1 MNQPP
6 TKPKATTPIMT
17 DAMKHLLERAASG
30 EPLTTDQMRKA
41 MRILLSGKAS
51 DVEIAGFLMAL
62 RVRGATVEEITT
74 GVEEMRRVAVTV
86 DAPDNAIDT
95 CGTGGDGADTFNIS
109 TAVAFIVAGA
119 GAPVAKHGSTAASS
133 RSGSAEV
140 LRELGVK
147 LEIPPELISRCI
159 RQAGVGFMFAAHHHQ
174 AVKNVMAARRALGV
188 RTIFNILGPLSNP
201 ASAKQQLMG
210 VFSHDLLLPAAQVMQ
225 RLGVKS
231 AWVVHGADGLDELTT
246 TGVSYVAELRD
257 GEIHEF
263 TVTPESAGLA
273 LARIDDL
280 RGGEP
285 PENAAAIT
293 RLLEGETGAFRDI
306 AVFNAGAALV
316 IAGKASD
323 IAEGARLAESS
334 IDSGRA
340 KRALKNLVR
349 ISNSAS

>member
-1 MNQPP
+1 
-6 TKPKATTPIMT
+6 
-17 DAMKHLLERAASG
+17 MKHLLERAASG
-30 EPLTTDQMRKA
+30 ESLSTDEMRQA
-41 MRILLSGKAS
+41 MRILLSGAAS

-62 RVRGATVEEITT
+62 RVRGASVDEITA
-74 GVEEMRRVAVTV
+74 GVEEMRSVAIHV

-159 RQAGVGFMFAAHHHQ
+159 NEAGVGFMFAAVHHR

-188 RTIFNILGPLSNP
+188 RTLFNILGPLSNP

-210 VFSHDLLLPAAQVMQ
+210 VFSRDLLRPAAQVMQ

-231 AWVVHGADGLDELTT
+231 AWVVHGGDGLDELTT

-257 GEIHEF
+257 GEIREF
-263 TVTPESAGLA
+263 TVTPESAGLP
-273 LARIDDL
+273 LATLEEL

-285 PENAAAIT
+285 PENADAII
-293 RLLEGETGAFRDI
+293 RLLDGEPGAFRNI
-306 AVFNAGAALV
+306 AVLNAGAALV
-316 IAGKASD
+316 IAGKAPD
-323 IAEGARLAESS
+323 LTEGARQAEAA
-334 IDSGRA
+334 IDSGHAR
-340 KRALKNLVR
+340 RALENLVR
-349 ISNSAS
+349 ISNTAP